1 MGSEKQISK
10 QTSFSFQKKFLKHIT
25 FKMAKSLRSKWKRKM
40 KAEKRIKYG
49 EREEKRLIKMLEA
62 AKELKENDGD
72 DKVMEPTVV
81 ESENKEKIPAD
92 DEHAMDTSAKA
103 KYSLKTMKD
112 ESGNY
117 PKWMSNRRVEK
128 MKKKNA
134 KAKKQASN
142 GKVT

>member
-1 MGSEKQISK
+1 
-10 QTSFSFQKKFLKHIT
+10 
-25 FKMAKSLRSKWKRKM
+25 M

-62 AKELKENDGD
+62 AKELKEKDGD
-72 DKVMEPTVV
+72 DKVMEPTMV

-134 KAKKQASN
+134 KAKKQTSN
-142 GKVT
+142 GKVTKATKKGRKHKF

>member
-1 MGSEKQISK
+1 
-10 QTSFSFQKKFLKHIT
+10 
-25 FKMAKSLRSKWKRKM
+25 M

-62 AKELKENDGD
+62 AKELKEQDGGD
-72 DKVMEPTVV
+72 DKVMVEEIV
-81 ESENKEKIPAD
+81 ESENKEQIPAD
-92 DEHAMDTSAKA
+92 DENAMDTSAKA

-134 KAKKQASN
+134 KAKKQTSN
-142 GKVT
+142 GKVSKATKKGRKHKF